1 MLCNRCR
8 KSKEREAICAADDG
22 AAPPLSQRGP
32 ALPWGHLGGSE
43 ALMPPG
49 LRQVCFSCALLTPT
63 LHLIYT
69 VNVLLFSNARL
80 PTPSQGPQ
88 YTALQ

>member
-1 MLCNRCR
+1 MAPKSASAQCEMSINVPCCNLCR
-8 KSKEREAICAADDG
+8 KSKEREAIFAADDG

-49 LRQVCFSCALLTPT
+49 LRQVRLTLT
-63 LHLIYT
+63 STIQRCIH
-69 VNVLLFSNARL
+69 VC
-80 PTPSQGPQ
+80 
-88 YTALQ
+88 